1 MKAIGKLDTDKFD
14 AFLVNAGSRLVG
26 DWIDRVVKEGK
37 SVITFNSDVEDSGR
51 LCYVGENPYSANP
64 AGSKKSCFIYGI

>member
-37 SVITFNSDVEDSGR
+37 SVITFNSDV
-51 LCYVGENPYSANP
+51 
-64 AGSKKSCFIYGI
+64 

>member
-37 SVITFNSDVEDSGR
+37 SVITFNSDVEDSDVCVMLGKTHTAQG
-51 LCYVGENPYSANP
+51 C
-64 AGSKKSCFIYGI
+64 